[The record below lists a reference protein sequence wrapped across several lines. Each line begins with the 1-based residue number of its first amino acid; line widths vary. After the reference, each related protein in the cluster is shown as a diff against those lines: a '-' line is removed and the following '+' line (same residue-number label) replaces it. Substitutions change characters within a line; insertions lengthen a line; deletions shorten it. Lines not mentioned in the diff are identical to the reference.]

1 MSPVLSGDAYI
12 VNASSVVGGNDTITA
27 NGRTPVL
34 MFGESWSMANG
45 ISSLILGNDILTGG
59 SGADT
64 IFGDFQFLNSVV
76 AISGG
81 NDVLNGREGNDT
93 LYGGPGNDILI
104 GGLGNDV
111 LFGGDGTDTARFN
124 TLAQAVHV
132 DLLGIAGTNSK
143 EAIGQGFD
151 DLTSIENVAGSVSND
166 SILGDNLVNVLQ
178 GLDGN
183 DRLYGRGGNDRLDGG
198 GGNDIL
204 VGGLG
209 VDTFIGGAGNDT
221 FYVESQSEVITE
233 VSGGGTDRVMSNVT
247 YSLASLAQVENLS
260 LGGTA
265 AVNGTGN
272 SLANVITGNG
282 AANLLSGVAGNDV
295 LRGAGGND
303 KLVGGIGNDTLTGGA
318 GADEF
323 VLDTALG
330 ATNVDSITDF
340 VRLEGD
346 KIVLENAIFTKLVA
360 GGLAAT
366 QFRAG
371 PAALDANDYVIYNS
385 TTGALSYDADGSGAG
400 AAIQFATLTTKPV
413 LASTDFLII

>member
-1 MSPVLSGDAYI
+1 
-12 VNASSVVGGNDTITA
+12 
-27 NGRTPVL
+27 
-34 MFGESWSMANG
+34 
-45 ISSLILGNDILTGG
+45 
-59 SGADT
+59 
-64 IFGDFQFLNSVV
+64 
-76 AISGG
+76 
-81 NDVLNGREGNDT
+81 
-93 LYGGPGNDILI
+93 
-104 GGLGNDV
+104 
-111 LFGGDGTDTARFN
+111 
-124 TLAQAVHV
+124 
-132 DLLGIAGTNSK
+132 
-143 EAIGQGFD
+143 
-151 DLTSIENVAGSVSND
+151 
-166 SILGDNLVNVLQ
+166 
-178 GLDGN
+178 
-183 DRLYGRGGNDRLDGG
+183 
-198 GGNDIL
+198 
-204 VGGLG
+204 
-209 VDTFIGGAGNDT
+209 
-221 FYVESQSEVITE
+221 
-233 VSGGGTDRVMSNVT
+233 
-247 YSLASLAQVENLS
+247 
-260 LGGTA
+260 
-265 AVNGTGN
+265 
-272 SLANVITGNG
+272 
-282 AANLLSGVAGNDV
+282 VAGNDV